1 MTGLITSLPYIPS
14 DEFFLRT
21 KNSTFVAAFI
31 KGALQAVIPTIDD
44 AVTPGNSFSSLQDVK
59 DLYNTTS
66 PSVNAVAAL
75 TNYAIL
81 NLMLIPGRSYTST
94 KSLPPRERTLT
105 SFATLCP
112 RSSPVSHSNLRIFG
126 FLSFCKVSSDLFSF
140 FCLLNETVE
149 RCWDQRPI
157 RLHLQHH
164 I

>member
-66 PSVNAVAAL
+66 PSVNAVVVPNELCNPEPDADPGSLVYLNQIFAAEGEN
-75 TNYAIL
+75 TNVLRYALPQVIA
-81 NLMLIPGRSYTST
+81 S
-94 KSLPPRERTLT
+94 KS
-105 SFATLCP
+105 F
-112 RSSPVSHSNLRIFG
+112 
-126 FLSFCKVSSDLFSF
+126 
-140 FCLLNETVE
+140 
-149 RCWDQRPI
+149 
-157 RLHLQHH
+157 
-164 I
+164 